1 MGIEYITLLV
11 VGVMILL
18 MIAGVP
24 LAWIT
29 MSLAVGCTL
38 AWLGPAGLPLVASR
52 VYGFVNEYVF
62 VAVPLFVLMAC
73 ILERS
78 GVAKDLYDAMRLF
91 AGRLPGG
98 VAVQTTLVA
107 MVMAAMT
114 GIIGGEIVLLG
125 LIALPQMLR
134 LGYDRNLAIGIICA
148 GGSLG
153 TMIPPSVVLIVYGLT
168 AGVSIGDLF
177 LAAVVPGLILGSLYI
192 VYVVIRC
199 TLDPTLAPPPPP
211 EELAMPW
218 EQKVK
223 LLKGLILPIMII
235 VWVLGSIYGGIASI
249 TESAGVGVVGAIASA
264 ALRGELNFT
273 MLREAVLRTMATV
286 GVLLWLT
293 LGANAFIG
301 IYNIMGG
308 TGYLRNL
315 IAGLPLQP
323 IGIILVMMGILLV
336 LGCIIDW
343 IGICLLDH
351 ADLRAGGE
359 EPGLRP
365 GLVRRALLHEHAGL
379 VSEPALRS
387 RRLLPQERGP
397 ARHHPAADLPGRA
410 AVHRPAADRAGPR
423 PLLPADRHVPA
434 HPRTVRAGRAMARL
448 SWRPSSSGPRRCRNS
463 CS

>member
-1 MGIEYITLLV
+1 MGIETITLLV
-11 VGVMILL
+11 VGTMILL
-18 MIAGVP
+18 MVAGVP
-24 LAWIT
+24 LAWVT
-29 MSLAVGCTL
+29 MVLAVGCTL
-38 AWLGPAGLPLVASR
+38 GWLGPAGLPLVASR

-73 ILERS
+73 VLERS

-134 LGYDRNLAIGIICA
+134 LGYDRSLAIGIICA

-177 LAAVVPGLILGSLYI
+177 LAAVVPGVILGLIYI
-192 VYVVIRC
+192 VYVVTRC
-199 TLDPTLAPPPPP
+199 VLDPSLAPPAPP
-211 EELAMPW
+211 EELAIPLR
-218 EQKVK
+218 EKLR
-223 LLKGLILPIMII
+223 LLKGLALPIMII

-264 ALRGELNFT
+264 ALRGELNVA
-273 MLREAVLRTMATV
+273 MLREAVVRTMVTV

-315 IAGLPLQP
+315 IAGLPLP
-323 IGIILVMMGILLV
+323 PLGIVLVMMGILFV

-343 IGICLLDH
+343 IGICLLTM
-351 ADLRAGGE
+351 
-359 EPGLRP
+359 PIFVPVIKGLGYDPVWFGVLFCMNMQVSYLSPPFGPAAFYLKSVAPPDVTLQQIFRGVLP
-365 GLVRRALLHEHAGL
+365 FIGLQLIGLGLVLFFPQLALF
-379 VSEPALRS
+379 
-387 RRLLPQERGP
+387 LPSLTQ
-397 ARHHPAADLPGRA
+397 
-410 AVHRPAADRAGPR
+410 
-423 PLLPADRHVPA
+423 
-434 HPRTVRAGRAMARL
+434 
-448 SWRPSSSGPRRCRNS
+448 
-463 CS
+463 

>member
-1 MGIEYITLLV
+1 
-11 VGVMILL
+11 MILL

-177 LAAVVPGLILGSLYI
+177 LAAVVPGVILGLLYI
-192 VYVVIRC
+192 IYVVIRC
-199 TLDPTLAPPPPP
+199 TLDPSLAPPPPP
-211 EELAMPW
+211 EELVMPW
-218 EQKVK
+218 AQKVK
-223 LLKGLILPIMII
+223 LLKGLLLPIMII
-235 VWVLGSIYGGIASI
+235 IWVLGSIYGGIASI

-315 IAGLPLQP
+315 IAGLPLAP

-343 IGICLLDH
+343 IGICLLTMPIFVPVVKSLGYDPVWFGVLFCMNMQVSYLSPPFGP
-351 ADLRAGGE
+351 AAFYLKSVAPPDITLQQIFQGVLPFIALQLI
-359 EPGLRP
+359 GL
-365 GLVRRALLHEHAGL
+365 GLVLFFPQIAMF
-379 VSEPALRS
+379 
-387 RRLLPQERGP
+387 LPTLAQ
-397 ARHHPAADLPGRA
+397 
-410 AVHRPAADRAGPR
+410 
-423 PLLPADRHVPA
+423 
-434 HPRTVRAGRAMARL
+434 
-448 SWRPSSSGPRRCRNS
+448 
-463 CS
+463 

>member
-1 MGIEYITLLV
+1 MGIETITLLV
-11 VGVMILL
+11 VGTMILL
-18 MIAGVP
+18 MVAGVP
-24 LAWIT
+24 LAWVT
-29 MSLAVGCTL
+29 MVLAVGCTL
-38 AWLGPAGLPLVASR
+38 GWLGPAGLPLVASR

-73 ILERS
+73 VLERS

-134 LGYDRNLAIGIICA
+134 LGYDRSLAIGIICA

-177 LAAVVPGLILGSLYI
+177 LAAVVPGVILGLIYI
-192 VYVVIRC
+192 VYVVTRC
-199 TLDPTLAPPPPP
+199 VLDPSLAPPAPP
-211 EELAMPW
+211 EELAIPLR
-218 EQKVK
+218 EKLR
-223 LLKGLILPIMII
+223 LLKGLALPIMII

-264 ALRGELNFT
+264 ALRGELNVA
-273 MLREAVLRTMATV
+273 MLREAVVRTMVTV

-315 IAGLPLQP
+315 IAGLPLP
-323 IGIILVMMGILLV
+323 PLGIVLVMMGILFV

-343 IGICLLDH
+343 IGICLLTM
-351 ADLRAGGE
+351 
-359 EPGLRP
+359 PIFVPVIKGLGYDPVWFGVLFCMNMQVSYLSPPFGPAAFYLKSVAPPDVTLQQIFRGVLP
-365 GLVRRALLHEHAGL
+365 FIGLQLIGVGLVLFFPQVALF
-379 VSEPALRS
+379 
-387 RRLLPQERGP
+387 LPSLTQ
-397 ARHHPAADLPGRA
+397 
-410 AVHRPAADRAGPR
+410 
-423 PLLPADRHVPA
+423 
-434 HPRTVRAGRAMARL
+434 
-448 SWRPSSSGPRRCRNS
+448 
-463 CS
+463 

>member
-1 MGIEYITLLV
+1 MGIETITLLV
-11 VGVMILL
+11 VGTMILL
-18 MIAGVP
+18 MVAGVP
-24 LAWIT
+24 LAWVT
-29 MSLAVGCTL
+29 MVLAVGCTL
-38 AWLGPAGLPLVASR
+38 GWLGPAGLPLVASR

-73 ILERS
+73 VLERS

-134 LGYDRNLAIGIICA
+134 LGYDRSLAIGIICA

-177 LAAVVPGLILGSLYI
+177 LAAVVPGVILGLIYI
-192 VYVVIRC
+192 VYVVTRC
-199 TLDPTLAPPPPP
+199 VLDPSLAPPAPP
-211 EELAMPW
+211 EELALPPG
-218 EQKVK
+218 EKLR

-249 TESAGVGVVGAIASA
+249 TESAGVGAVGAIASA
-264 ALRGELNFT
+264 ALRGELNIA
-273 MLREAVLRTMATV
+273 MLREAVLRTMVTV

-315 IAGLPLQP
+315 IAGLPLP
-323 IGIILVMMGILLV
+323 PLGIVLVMMGILFV

-343 IGICLLDH
+343 IGICLLTM
-351 ADLRAGGE
+351 
-359 EPGLRP
+359 PIFVPVIKGLGYDPVWFGVLFCMNMQVSYLSPPFGPAAFYLKSVAPPDVTLQQIFRGVLP
-365 GLVRRALLHEHAGL
+365 FIGLQLIGLGLVLFFPQVALF
-379 VSEPALRS
+379 
-387 RRLLPQERGP
+387 LPSLTQ
-397 ARHHPAADLPGRA
+397 
-410 AVHRPAADRAGPR
+410 
-423 PLLPADRHVPA
+423 
-434 HPRTVRAGRAMARL
+434 
-448 SWRPSSSGPRRCRNS
+448 
-463 CS
+463 

>member
-1 MGIEYITLLV
+1 LGIEYITLLV

-73 ILERS
+73 VLERS
-78 GVAKDLYDAMRLF
+78 GVAEELYDAMRLF

-134 LGYDRNLAIGIICA
+134 LGYDRSLAIGIICA

-177 LAAVVPGLILGSLYI
+177 LAAVVPGVILGLIYI
-192 VYVVIRC
+192 VYVVTRC
-199 TLDPTLAPPPPP
+199 VLNPSLAPPAPP
-211 EELAMPW
+211 EELAIPLK
-218 EQKVK
+218 EKLR
-223 LLKGLILPIMII
+223 LLKGLALPIMII

-249 TESAGVGVVGAIASA
+249 TESAGVGVVGAIVSA
-264 ALRGELNFT
+264 ALRGELNT
-273 MLREAVLRTMATV
+273 AMLREAVLRTMVTV

-315 IAGLPLQP
+315 IAGLPLP
-323 IGIILVMMGILLV
+323 PLGIVLVMMGILLV

-343 IGICLLDH
+343 IGICLLTM
-351 ADLRAGGE
+351 
-359 EPGLRP
+359 PIFVPVIKGLGYDPVWFGVLFCMNMQVSYLSPPFGPAAFYLKSVAPPDVTLQQIFRGVLP
-365 GLVRRALLHEHAGL
+365 FIGLQLIGLGLVLFFPQVAMF
-379 VSEPALRS
+379 
-387 RRLLPQERGP
+387 LPSLAQ
-397 ARHHPAADLPGRA
+397 
-410 AVHRPAADRAGPR
+410 
-423 PLLPADRHVPA
+423 
-434 HPRTVRAGRAMARL
+434 
-448 SWRPSSSGPRRCRNS
+448 
-463 CS
+463 

>member
-1 MGIEYITLLV
+1 MGIETITLLV
-11 VGVMILL
+11 VGTMILL
-18 MIAGVP
+18 MVAGVP
-24 LAWIT
+24 LAWVT
-29 MSLAVGCTL
+29 MVLAVGCTL
-38 AWLGPAGLPLVASR
+38 GWLGPAGLPLVASR

-73 ILERS
+73 VLERS

-134 LGYDRNLAIGIICA
+134 LGYDRSLAIGIICA

-177 LAAVVPGLILGSLYI
+177 LAAVVPGVILGLIYI
-192 VYVVIRC
+192 VYVVTRC
-199 TLDPTLAPPPPP
+199 VLDPSLAPPAPP
-211 EELAMPW
+211 EELAIPLR
-218 EQKVK
+218 EKLR
-223 LLKGLILPIMII
+223 LLKGLALPIMII

-249 TESAGVGVVGAIASA
+249 TESAGVGAVGAIASA
-264 ALRGELNFT
+264 ALRGELNIA
-273 MLREAVLRTMATV
+273 MLREAVLRTMVTV

-315 IAGLPLQP
+315 IAGLPLP
-323 IGIILVMMGILLV
+323 PLGIVLVMMGILFV

-343 IGICLLDH
+343 IGICLLTM
-351 ADLRAGGE
+351 
-359 EPGLRP
+359 PIFVPVIKGLGYDPVWFGVLFCMNMQVSYLSPPFGPAAFYLKSVAPPDVTLQQIFRGVLP
-365 GLVRRALLHEHAGL
+365 FIALQLIGLGLVLFFPQLALF
-379 VSEPALRS
+379 
-387 RRLLPQERGP
+387 LPSLTQ
-397 ARHHPAADLPGRA
+397 
-410 AVHRPAADRAGPR
+410 
-423 PLLPADRHVPA
+423 
-434 HPRTVRAGRAMARL
+434 
-448 SWRPSSSGPRRCRNS
+448 
-463 CS
+463 

>member
-1 MGIEYITLLV
+1 LGIEYITLLV

-264 ALRGELNFT
+264 ALRAELNFT

-315 IAGLPLQP
+315 IAGLPLEP

-343 IGICLLDH
+343 IGICLLTMPIFVPVVKSLGYDPVWFGVLFCMNMQVSYLSPPFGP
-351 ADLRAGGE
+351 AAFYLKSVAPPDITLQQIFQGVLPFIALQLI
-359 EPGLRP
+359 GL
-365 GLVRRALLHEHAGL
+365 GLVLFFPQIAMF
-379 VSEPALRS
+379 
-387 RRLLPQERGP
+387 LPTLAQ
-397 ARHHPAADLPGRA
+397 
-410 AVHRPAADRAGPR
+410 
-423 PLLPADRHVPA
+423 
-434 HPRTVRAGRAMARL
+434 
-448 SWRPSSSGPRRCRNS
+448 
-463 CS
+463 

>member
-1 MGIEYITLLV
+1 MGIETITLLV
-11 VGVMILL
+11 VGTMILL
-18 MIAGVP
+18 MVAGVP
-24 LAWIT
+24 LAWVT
-29 MSLAVGCTL
+29 MVLAVGCTL
-38 AWLGPAGLPLVASR
+38 GWLGPAGLPLVASR

-73 ILERS
+73 VLERS

-134 LGYDRNLAIGIICA
+134 LGYDRSLAIGIICA

-177 LAAVVPGLILGSLYI
+177 LAAVVPGVILGLIYI
-192 VYVVIRC
+192 VYVVTRC
-199 TLDPTLAPPPPP
+199 VLDPSLAPPAPP
-211 EELAMPW
+211 EELAIPLR
-218 EQKVK
+218 EKLR
-223 LLKGLILPIMII
+223 LLKGLALPIMII

-249 TESAGVGVVGAIASA
+249 TESAGVGAVGAIAAA
-264 ALRGELNFT
+264 ALRGELNLA
-273 MLREAVLRTMATV
+273 MLREAVLRTMVTV

-315 IAGLPLQP
+315 IAGLPLP
-323 IGIILVMMGILLV
+323 PLGIVLVMMGILFV

-343 IGICLLDH
+343 IGICLLTM
-351 ADLRAGGE
+351 
-359 EPGLRP
+359 PIFVPVIKGLGYDPVWFGVLFCMNMQVSYLSPPFGPAAFYLKSVAPPDVTLQQIFRGVLP
-365 GLVRRALLHEHAGL
+365 FIALQLIGLGLVLFFPQLALF
-379 VSEPALRS
+379 
-387 RRLLPQERGP
+387 LPSLTQ
-397 ARHHPAADLPGRA
+397 
-410 AVHRPAADRAGPR
+410 
-423 PLLPADRHVPA
+423 
-434 HPRTVRAGRAMARL
+434 
-448 SWRPSSSGPRRCRNS
+448 
-463 CS
+463 

>member
-1 MGIEYITLLV
+1 LGIETITLLV

-29 MSLAVGCTL
+29 MILAVGCTL
-38 AWLGPAGLPLVASR
+38 GWLGPAGLPLVASR

-78 GVAKDLYDAMRLF
+78 GVAHDLYEAMRLF
-91 AGRLPGG
+91 AGRVPGG

-134 LGYDRNLAIGIICA
+134 LGYDRGLAIGIICA

-168 AGVSIGDLF
+168 AGVSISDLF
-177 LAAVVPGLILGSLYI
+177 LAAVVPGVMLGLIYI
-192 VYVVIRC
+192 IYVITRC
-199 TLDPTLAPPPPP
+199 VLDPSLAPRASDAD
-211 EELAMPW
+211 LALPW
-218 EQKVK
+218 SEK
-223 LLKGLILPIMII
+223 LRLLRGLILPVIII

-264 ALRGELNFT
+264 AIRGRLTIELLRD
-273 MLREAVLRTMATV
+273 AALRTMVTV

-315 IAGLPLQP
+315 IAGLPLP
-323 IGIILVMMGILLV
+323 PLGIVLVMMGILLV

-343 IGICLLDH
+343 IGITLLTMPIFVPVIK
-351 ADLRAGGE
+351 DLGYDPVWFGVVFCMNMQVSYLSPPFGPAAFYLKSVAPPDVTLQQIFRGVLPFIALQLI
-359 EPGLRP
+359 GL
-365 GLVRRALLHEHAGL
+365 GLVLSFPQIATF
-379 VSEPALRS
+379 
-387 RRLLPQERGP
+387 LPSLAQ
-397 ARHHPAADLPGRA
+397 
-410 AVHRPAADRAGPR
+410 
-423 PLLPADRHVPA
+423 
-434 HPRTVRAGRAMARL
+434 
-448 SWRPSSSGPRRCRNS
+448 
-463 CS
+463 

>member
-1 MGIEYITLLV
+1 
-11 VGVMILL
+11 VMILL

-29 MSLAVGCTL
+29 MILAVGCTL
-38 AWLGPAGLPLVASR
+38 GWLGPAGLPLVASR

-78 GVAKDLYDAMRLF
+78 GVAHDLYEAMRLF
-91 AGRLPGG
+91 AGRVPGG

-134 LGYDRNLAIGIICA
+134 LGYDRGLAIGIICA

-168 AGVSIGDLF
+168 AGVSISDLF
-177 LAAVVPGLILGSLYI
+177 LAAVVPGVMLGLIYI
-192 VYVVIRC
+192 IYVITRC
-199 TLDPTLAPPPPP
+199 VLDPSLAPRASDAD
-211 EELAMPW
+211 LALPRS
-218 EQKVK
+218 EK
-223 LLKGLILPIMII
+223 LRLLRGLILPVIII

-264 ALRGELNFT
+264 AIRGRLTIELLRD
-273 MLREAVLRTMATV
+273 AALRTMVTV

-315 IAGLPLQP
+315 IAGLPLP
-323 IGIILVMMGILLV
+323 PLGIVLVMMGILLV

-343 IGICLLDH
+343 IGITLLTMPIFVPVIK
-351 ADLRAGGE
+351 DLGYDPVWFGVVFCMNMQVSYLSPPFGPAAFYLKSVAPPDITLQQIFRGVLPFIALQLI
-359 EPGLRP
+359 GL
-365 GLVRRALLHEHAGL
+365 GLVLSFPQIATF
-379 VSEPALRS
+379 
-387 RRLLPQERGP
+387 LPSLAQ
-397 ARHHPAADLPGRA
+397 
-410 AVHRPAADRAGPR
+410 
-423 PLLPADRHVPA
+423 
-434 HPRTVRAGRAMARL
+434 
-448 SWRPSSSGPRRCRNS
+448 
-463 CS
+463 

>member
-1 MGIEYITLLV
+1 LGIETITLLV
-11 VGVMILL
+11 VGTMILL
-18 MIAGVP
+18 MVAGVP
-24 LAWIT
+24 LAWVT
-29 MSLAVGCTL
+29 MVLAVGCTL
-38 AWLGPAGLPLVASR
+38 GWLGPAGLPLVASR

-73 ILERS
+73 VLERS

-134 LGYDRNLAIGIICA
+134 LGYDRSLAIGIICA

-177 LAAVVPGLILGSLYI
+177 LAAVVPGVILGLIYI
-192 VYVVIRC
+192 VYVVTRC
-199 TLDPTLAPPPPP
+199 VLDPSLAPPAPP
-211 EELAMPW
+211 EELALPPG
-218 EQKVK
+218 EKLR

-249 TESAGVGVVGAIASA
+249 TESAGVGTVGAIASA
-264 ALRGELNFT
+264 ALRGELNIA
-273 MLREAVLRTMATV
+273 MLREAVLRTMVTV

-315 IAGLPLQP
+315 IAGLPLP
-323 IGIILVMMGILLV
+323 PLGIVLVMMGILFV

-343 IGICLLDH
+343 IGICLLTM
-351 ADLRAGGE
+351 
-359 EPGLRP
+359 PIFVPVIKGLGYDPVWFGVLFCMNMQVSYLSPPFGPAAFYLKSVAPPDVTLQQIFRGVLP
-365 GLVRRALLHEHAGL
+365 FIALQLIGLGLVLFFPQLALF
-379 VSEPALRS
+379 
-387 RRLLPQERGP
+387 LPSLTQ
-397 ARHHPAADLPGRA
+397 
-410 AVHRPAADRAGPR
+410 
-423 PLLPADRHVPA
+423 
-434 HPRTVRAGRAMARL
+434 
-448 SWRPSSSGPRRCRNS
+448 
-463 CS
+463 

>member
-1 MGIEYITLLV
+1 LGIETITLLV

-29 MSLAVGCTL
+29 MILAVGCTL
-38 AWLGPAGLPLVASR
+38 GWLGPAGLPLVASR

-78 GVAKDLYDAMRLF
+78 GVAHDLYEAMRLF
-91 AGRLPGG
+91 AGRVPGG

-134 LGYDRNLAIGIICA
+134 LGYDRGLAIGIICA

-168 AGVSIGDLF
+168 AGVSISDLF
-177 LAAVVPGLILGSLYI
+177 LAAVVPGVMLGLIYI
-192 VYVVIRC
+192 VYVITRC
-199 TLDPTLAPPPPP
+199 VLDPSLAPRASDAD
-211 EELAMPW
+211 LALPRS
-218 EQKVK
+218 EK
-223 LLKGLILPIMII
+223 LRLLRGLILPVIII

-264 ALRGELNFT
+264 AIRGRLTIELLRD
-273 MLREAVLRTMATV
+273 AALRTMVTV

-315 IAGLPLQP
+315 IAGLPLP
-323 IGIILVMMGILLV
+323 PLGIVLVMMGILLV

-343 IGICLLDH
+343 IGITLLTMPIFVPVIK
-351 ADLRAGGE
+351 DLGYDPVWFGVVFCMNMQVSYLSPPFGPAAFYLKSVAPPDITLQQIFRGVLPFIALQLI
-359 EPGLRP
+359 GL
-365 GLVRRALLHEHAGL
+365 GLVLSFPQIATF
-379 VSEPALRS
+379 
-387 RRLLPQERGP
+387 LPSLAQ
-397 ARHHPAADLPGRA
+397 
-410 AVHRPAADRAGPR
+410 
-423 PLLPADRHVPA
+423 
-434 HPRTVRAGRAMARL
+434 
-448 SWRPSSSGPRRCRNS
+448 
-463 CS
+463 

>member
-1 MGIEYITLLV
+1 LGIETITLLV

-29 MSLAVGCTL
+29 MILAVGCTL
-38 AWLGPAGLPLVASR
+38 GWLGPAGLPLVASR

-78 GVAKDLYDAMRLF
+78 GVAHDLYEAMRLF
-91 AGRLPGG
+91 AGRVPGG

-134 LGYDRNLAIGIICA
+134 LGYDRGLAIGIICA

-168 AGVSIGDLF
+168 AGVSISDLF
-177 LAAVVPGLILGSLYI
+177 LAAVVPGVMLGLIYI
-192 VYVVIRC
+192 IYVITRC
-199 TLDPTLAPPPPP
+199 VLDPSLAPRASDAD
-211 EELAMPW
+211 LALPRS
-218 EQKVK
+218 EK
-223 LLKGLILPIMII
+223 LRLLRGLILPVIII

-264 ALRGELNFT
+264 AIRGRLTIELLRD
-273 MLREAVLRTMATV
+273 AALRTMVTV

-315 IAGLPLQP
+315 IAGLPLP
-323 IGIILVMMGILLV
+323 PLGIVLVMMGILLV

-343 IGICLLDH
+343 IGITLLTMPIFVPVIK
-351 ADLRAGGE
+351 DLGYDPVWFGVVFCMNMQVSYLSPPFGPAAFYLKSVAPPDITLQQIFRGVLPFIALQLI
-359 EPGLRP
+359 GL
-365 GLVRRALLHEHAGL
+365 GLVLSFPQIATF
-379 VSEPALRS
+379 
-387 RRLLPQERGP
+387 LPSLAQ
-397 ARHHPAADLPGRA
+397 
-410 AVHRPAADRAGPR
+410 
-423 PLLPADRHVPA
+423 
-434 HPRTVRAGRAMARL
+434 
-448 SWRPSSSGPRRCRNS
+448 
-463 CS
+463 